1 MIVAVGSD
9 HGGFCLKQT
18 VIDAVTAQGHEV
30 LDFGT
35 NSDEA
40 VDYPDFA
47 KQVGEAVASGKAR
60 RGILLCGSGIGV
72 NIAANKMV
80 GVYASV
86 CHDSYMAHQ
95 GVEHDNMNV
104 LCLGSRVIGPEPA
117 REIVASFLQARFMG
131 DDPGQERHRKR
142 VNKVLDLETKLKPK
156 E

>member
-18 VIDAVTAQGHEV
+18 VIDAVTAQGHDV

-35 NSDEA
+35 NSAEA

-47 KQVGEAVASGKAR
+47 KQVGEAVASGKAQ

-72 NIAANKMV
+72 NIAANKMA

-117 REIVASFLQARFMG
+117 REIVASFLKARFVG

-142 VNKVLDLETKLKPK
+142 VNKVLDLETKLGPK